1 MRQDRTISLG
11 YAQGD
16 VRLGDGNRKDI
27 RLDDDLKGINV
38 KYLHKL
44 SEMFGAIGSFTYTD
58 LNYDYLNNNVKIGD
72 ASFDYYSLMVGP
84 SVHFNEFFSMY
95 ALLGIGHGNAKAS
108 VLGYGKKRSKTLWH
122 MVLGCNLIHL
132 TILLL
137 MLHTSIQNLKMLISV
152 HGF

>member
-1 MRQDRTISLG
+1 MKNKTTLAAFITAILLSSSAAYAAGDRTISLG

-72 ASFDYYSLMVGP
+72 ASFDYYSLMLGP
-84 SVHFNEFFSMY
+84 AYILMSFSACMHY
-95 ALLGIGHGNAKAS
+95 WELGMGTRK
-108 VLGYGKKRSKTLWH
+108 
-122 MVLGCNLIHL
+122 HL
-132 TILLL
+132 Y
-137 MLHTSIQNLKMLISV
+137 
-152 HGF
+152 

>member
-1 MRQDRTISLG
+1 MKNKTTLAAFITAILLSSSAAYAAGDRTISLG

-95 ALLGIGHGNAKAS
+95 ALLE
-108 VLGYGKKRSKTLWH
+108 LGMGTRK
-122 MVLGCNLIHL
+122 HL
-132 TILLL
+132 Y
-137 MLHTSIQNLKMLISV
+137 
-152 HGF
+152 